1 MVTARAND
9 FLGSDVV
16 IVSEPEMVVYAGYDF
31 ENVPATF
38 AYAFE
43 AKVGGP
49 EDVNNYQKARYIID
63 ATSGELLRKENLI
76 PELHPQRA
84 NRQCDFRFR
93 DGRRRRCDRGQ
104 HDHQSGRSV

>member
-1 MVTARAND
+1 MTSWAAI
-9 FLGSDVV
+9 LV

-76 PELHPQRA
+76 LNCTHNERIASAILLPRLA
-84 NRQCDFRFR
+84 
-93 DGRRRRCDRGQ
+93 
-104 HDHQSGRSV
+104 STAL